1 MEKDLLQKQTETSKL
16 VVKDG
21 WLICPAC
28 RRRKILRVR
37 EDTYARR
44 LTVYCRACHAETI
57 VDIEQGQ
64 CSRSQSR

>member
-1 MEKDLLQKQTETSKL
+1 MEADLLQNQKETGKL

-21 WLICPAC
+21 WLLCPAC

-37 EDTYARR
+37 PDTTARN
-44 LTVYCRACHAETI
+44 LTIYCRACHAETI
-57 VDIEQGQ
+57 VDIETGQ

>member
-1 MEKDLLQKQTETSKL
+1 MELLQKQEEAGKL

-37 EDTYARR
+37 QDTTALN

-57 VDIEQGQ
+57 VDIETGQ

>member
-1 MEKDLLQKQTETSKL
+1 MQKQTETGKL

-21 WLICPAC
+21 W
-28 RRRKILRVR
+28 ILRVR

-57 VDIEQGQ
+57 VNIEQGQ

>member
-1 MEKDLLQKQTETSKL
+1 MQKRAETVKL

-21 WLICPAC
+21 WLLCPAC
-28 RRRKILRVR
+28 RRRKVLRVR
-37 EDTYARR
+37 PDTTARN

-57 VDIEQGQ
+57 VDIETGQ

>member
-1 MEKDLLQKQTETSKL
+1 MEKDLLQKKTETSKL

-21 WLICPAC
+21 WLICPVC

-57 VDIEQGQ
+57 VNIEQGQ